1 MKYQLNA
8 FNGVIIDPLTL
19 PEDDEQLRAA
29 LDGLLAYLQHEE
41 KGLAWIT
48 LPLARSAA
56 IALFV
61 DCGFG
66 FHSCLPESLT
76 LVRQPAPSTF
86 VPFVPTHILGAGAIV
101 MNPAGE
107 ILVVRERGRTGF
119 NLPGGHID
127 AGERIEDGIVREVL
141 EETGVETR
149 FESIIGFTTRHPY
162 EFGKSNMHFYCRL
175 VALTSAINILD
186 TDEIEQAGWMAVDEY
201 LANPANSTTNR
212 QVLAR
217 ASGNT
222 GLLKV
227 EFQGNIGAYRKQ
239 EIFMAVSDQP

>member
-1 MKYQLNA
+1 MKYHLNA

-19 PEDDEQLRAA
+19 PRHDEPLRAA
-29 LDGLLAYLQHEE
+29 LEGLLVYLQRED

-56 IALFV
+56 IPLFV
-61 DCGFG
+61 EYGFV
-66 FHSCLPESLT
+66 FHSCLPDSLT

-101 MNPAGE
+101 MNAQGE
-107 ILVVRERGRTGF
+107 VLVVRERGRSGF

-141 EETGVETR
+141 EETGIETR
-149 FESIIGFTTRHPY
+149 LESIIGFTTRHPY

-175 VALTSAINILD
+175 TPLTSAINIRD
-186 TDEIEQAGWMAVDEY
+186 TDEIEHACWMTVDDY

-217 ASGNT
+217 ASGNS

-227 EFQGNIGAYRKQ
+227 AFEGNTGAYRKQ
-239 EIFMAVSDQP
+239 EIFMAISEQP